1 MENNKRNKILVCSPE
16 REIILEGD
24 ERLWVIFETEQ
35 NGERYLVLTDKDGI
49 ILTKEVNDKLELV
62 EDEGEASILLDML
75 DSFLEENEL
84 IDEMVIH
91 SKTNY
96 LNMKRKLKINK

>member
-1 MENNKRNKILVCSPE
+1 MLVCSPE

-84 IDEMVIH
+84 IDENGNSFENELFEYEEEIE
-91 SKTNY
+91 N
-96 LNMKRKLKINK
+96 

>member
-62 EDEGEASILLDML
+62 KDEGEASILLDML

-84 IDEMVIH
+84 IDENGNSFENELFEYEEEIE
-91 SKTNY
+91 N
-96 LNMKRKLKINK
+96 

>member
-35 NGERYLVLTDKDGI
+35 NGEKYLVLTDKDGI

-84 IDEMVIH
+84 IDENGNSFENELFEYEEEIE
-91 SKTNY
+91 N
-96 LNMKRKLKINK
+96 

>member
-84 IDEMVIH
+84 IDENGNSFENELFEYEEEIE
-91 SKTNY
+91 N
-96 LNMKRKLKINK
+96 